1 MATQKITVEIQPT
14 PALEQMFQRVIKEAA
29 DRLTQLMRSDNLPA
43 LPEAADLEPVY
54 FYRSRTEVQRVLF
67 LDENGQPHWPLTT
80 NVDVA
85 VAQGWRQAFVK
96 KVVR

>member
-14 PALEQMFQRVIKEAA
+14 PALEQMFQRVIKEAT
-29 DRLTQLMRSDNLPA
+29 DRQTQ
-43 LPEAADLEPVY
+43 PEAADLEPVY
-54 FYRSRTEVQRVLF
+54 FYRSRAEVQRVLF